1 MWPRSSVTASPQG
14 FGVLS
19 SGSRVSRSRARSAG
33 SPPDRP
39 RSCSAVST
47 QAVTHVSLGQSTCM
61 ILLRLLEP
69 PEACDGSSNVL
80 LPVHFSRLRLPPC
93 HLEFK
98 GIGDVDSELF
108 QREQH
113 AAGADHRVDNGIG
126 AGSRLGMC
134 WACAVVL
141 VRRFG
146 DREQHPT
153 LWLEDSGHLGSVGAS
168 RLRLDL
174 MLVDECVDDQV
185 DAARCRWEAVPE
197 IVHKKLWCPVLTRE
211 PSASPFDGP
220 GRAIECGHCE
230 PVIDQIRG
238 VPSSSAPYVK
248 TTHRRGR
255 LTF

>member
-1 MWPRSSVTASPQG
+1 MWPRSWVTARPQG

-39 RSCSAVST
+39 RRCSAVST
-47 QAVTHVSLGQSTCM
+47 QAVTHVSFGQSTCM
-61 ILLRLLEP
+61 MLLRLLEP
-69 PEACDGSSNVL
+69 PEARDGSSNVR
-80 LPVHFSRLRLPPC
+80 LPMHFSRLRLPPG

-113 AAGADHRVDNGIG
+113 AAGADHRVDNRIG

-141 VRRFG
+141 VRRFC

-153 LWLEDSGHLGSVGAS
+153 LRLEDSGHFGSVGVS

-185 DAARCRWEAVPE
+185 DAARRRWETVSE
-197 IVHKKLWCPVLTRE
+197 IVHKKLWRLVPARE
-211 PSASPFDGP
+211 PSASPLDGP
-220 GRAIECGHCE
+220 GRAIERGHSE
-230 PVIDQIRG
+230 PVIDQVRG
-238 VPSSSAPYVK
+238 VPSSSAPHVK
-248 TTHRRGR
+248 PTHRLRR